1 MIINK
6 AYLLLGGDKGDR
18 LANIK
23 IAITRL
29 ASLSETTPLVSD
41 FFESA
46 PWGFDS
52 NLKFLN
58 VAAIISTKLD
68 SARLLIELHKI
79 EKDLG
84 RIRDLNLNSYTSRE
98 MDVDIIFF
106 NNDIV
111 DNEKL
116 TIPHPRMHLRRFVL
130 TPLSQI
136 APQYVHPVINKS
148 IKELLEECPDKST
161 VAIYTM

>member
-23 IAITRL
+23 FAITRL

-41 FFESA
+41 VYESD

-68 SARLLIELHKI
+68 SASLLIELHEI

-148 IKELLEECPDKST
+148 IKELLDECPDKST